1 VKTNIVH
8 TLFRVQK
15 YGLMSIDQFTDILSP
30 DDLKRCKKTQKKT
43 WYSLPL
49 NVFTNFTFQVSCFFL
64 SVKHLIGL
72 FTFQLATRFSIMKF
86 MILFVSNSFPLLVS
100 AFLFSLYAA

>member
-15 YGLMSIDQFTDILSP
+15 YGLMSLDQFKDLLSP
-30 DDLKRCKKTQKKT
+30 AEFKRCKKSQKKT

-49 NVFTNFTFQVSCFFL
+49 NVFTNFTFQVISLFDFIISCQSCNHQTFVNLLPFLVKLNFIFFFYF
-64 SVKHLIGL
+64 I
-72 FTFQLATRFSIMKF
+72 
-86 MILFVSNSFPLLVS
+86 
-100 AFLFSLYAA
+100 FL

>member
-1 VKTNIVH
+1 VSSCSFDIQSSISILICFLIPFITPSDIFHLFFEFRHTEDSHVKTNIVH

-49 NVFTNFTFQVSCFFL
+49 NVFTNFTFHVSCFFC
-64 SVKHLIGL
+64 
-72 FTFQLATRFSIMKF
+72 
-86 MILFVSNSFPLLVS
+86 
-100 AFLFSLYAA
+100 